1 MLSGAL
7 ARRYAQALFE
17 LGVEASSLDQI
28 QGELLGLTELVRTY
42 DEVGQVLYHPHI
54 SLTEKKSLM
63 DKLMGDQVG
72 ETVRNFLYLLIDRRR
87 QNLLPLIAREF
98 TQLADDKRQVIE
110 AKIASAVSL
119 TPSQEER
126 LQRELSRLTGKDVRL
141 KSELRPELIG
151 GLLVQVGDRVFDGS
165 VAHSIE
171 RMREELRK
179 TPEKEPQGIGVR

>member
-17 LGVEASSLDQI
+17 LAVETDSLDQI
-28 QGELLGLTELVRTY
+28 QEELQGLTELVQSNT
-42 DEVGQVLYHPHI
+42 EVEQVLYHPHI

-63 DKLMGDQVG
+63 DKLVGDQVG
-72 ETVRNFLYLLIDRRR
+72 ETVRNFLHLLIDRRR
-87 QNLLPLIAREF
+87 QNLLPLIVREF

-110 AKIASAVSL
+110 AKVLSAVSL

-126 LQRELSRLTGKDVRL
+126 LKKELSRLTGKDVRL
-141 KSELRPELIG
+141 VSELRPELIG
-151 GLLVQVGDRVFDGS
+151 GVMVQVGDRVFDGT
-165 VAHSIE
+165 VAHSLE